1 MSRPR
6 LDAPRGVLQRRAP
19 EGRIAHERFAPSPSL
34 EPFVQHYWAV
44 RWDLRGE
51 PPVLAETLPHPCVH
65 LVFERGRARVMG
77 VQTARRFRRYL
88 RGQDRVFGIK
98 FRPAAFQPFLGA
110 PLSRITDRGL
120 SLRTV
125 FGPEAH
131 ALRDAIL
138 GEPDARRCVVLA
150 EDFLRKRLPP
160 MPEETARLRDL
171 VERLAAD
178 PTILRMEQV
187 AALAG
192 LEPRKLQRRFD
203 AAVGVSPKW
212 VLQRYRLHEAAE
224 RLARADVPDMASL
237 ALELGY
243 FDQSHFIRDFK
254 AVVGRP
260 PARYVAEARASRAGR
275 RGTGISGA

>member
-6 LDAPRGVLQRRAP
+6 LDAPRGVLQRPAP
-19 EGRIAHERFAPSPSL
+19 EGRIAHERFAPSAAL
-34 EPFVQHYWAV
+34 EPFVQHFWTV

-65 LVFERGRARVMG
+65 LVFERGRARVLG
-77 VQTARRFRRYL
+77 VQTKRRFRRYL
-88 RGQDRVFGIK
+88 RGMDRVFGIK
-98 FRPAAFQPFLGA
+98 FRPAAFQPFFPA
-110 PLSRITDRGL
+110 PLSTLTDRGL

-125 FGPEAH
+125 FGPESH
-131 ALRDAIL
+131 ALREAIL
-138 GEPDARRCVVLA
+138 GEPDPRRCVTLA
-150 EDFLRKRLPP
+150 EDFLCKRLPELP
-160 MPEETARLRDL
+160 GETARLRDL
-171 VERLAAD
+171 VERLASD
-178 PTILRMEQV
+178 PSLTRMEQV
-187 AALAG
+187 AALVG
-192 LEPRKLQRRFD
+192 MEPRKLQRRFS

-224 RLARADVPDMASL
+224 RLVRADVTDMAGL

-260 PARYVAEARASRAGR
+260 PAKYVAEARAATRK
-275 RGTGISGA
+275 